1 MTMRWWLL
9 RMAPVLHLTRVS
21 SAFAAVANVWLV
33 ILWTRGLAAE
43 RGTLAIRETPL
54 WLLLGGGTVAALG
67 LFAFGASLND
77 ILDLRRDRALR
88 PDRPLPSGRLN
99 IDVAVLLVA
108 GTLIAATLGATV
120 FGTAAVVLTL
130 AVAAA
135 VLAFNVLGKF
145 IPGIGLVLLGLIY
158 AGHMALPNVRLVF
171 VWPVWL
177 VMTHALV
184 LAALTHTLARKV
196 PPLSRRA
203 VGAAVVG
210 WLFWSGVIFAI
221 GWHNSTWTADGRIPG
236 TIWPLWADPLTA
248 VIPGLL
254 AVGFVV
260 LVWRKVS
267 LVGRGPRAAEKIG
280 RYGALW
286 LALYA
291 CGWLIGQGLFEE
303 AAILGALTVAGFLGM
318 TVLREVYQA
327 MEQPTGYRR

>member
-1 MTMRWWLL
+1 MRRLLL
-9 RMAPVLHLTRVS
+9 RLAPVMHLTRVS

-33 ILWTRGLAAE
+33 ILWTRGLANE
-43 RGTLAIRETPL
+43 RGTVALREEPL
-54 WLLLGGGTVAALG
+54 WLLLTGGTVAALG

-88 PDRPLPSGRLN
+88 PDRPLPSGRINL
-99 IDVAVLLVA
+99 DLAVPLVA

-135 VLAFNVLGKF
+135 VLAFNALGKF
-145 IPGIGLVLLGLIY
+145 IPAIGMVLLGLIY

-184 LAALTHTLARKV
+184 LAGLTHTLARKV

-203 VGAAVVG
+203 IATAVVG

-221 GWHNSTWTADGRIPG
+221 GWHNSTWSAEGRMPG
-236 TIWPLWADPLTA
+236 TIWPDWARPMSA

-254 AVGFVV
+254 AAGFVV

-291 CGWLIGQGLFEE
+291 CGWLLGQGLYEG
-303 AAILGALTVAGFLGM
+303 AAIMGGLTVAGFLGM
-318 TVLREVYQA
+318 TVLREVYHA